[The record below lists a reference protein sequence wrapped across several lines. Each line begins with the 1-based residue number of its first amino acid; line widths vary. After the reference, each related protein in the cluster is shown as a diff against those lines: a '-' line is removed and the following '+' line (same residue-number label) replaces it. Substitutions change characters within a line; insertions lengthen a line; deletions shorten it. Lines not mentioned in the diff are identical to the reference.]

1 MNTDAVNDI
10 ATVSSPRSVAETVAR
25 LTQLVASKGLTLF
38 AVIDHSGGAAD
49 VGLEMP
55 DTKLIIFGDP
65 RAGTPVMIA
74 APLAA
79 FDLPLRVLVH
89 ADAAGNCQ
97 VSYLPEFAFAARYR
111 LTDDV
116 VAPLEGVTALVE
128 AAVAP

>member
-10 ATVSSPRSVAETVAR
+10 VTVPSPRSVAETVAR
-25 LTQLVASKGLTLF
+25 LTQLIASKGLTLF
-38 AVIDHSGGAAD
+38 AVIDHSGAAAD
-49 VGLEMP
+49 VGLAMP

-65 RAGTPVMIA
+65 RAGTPVMLA

-79 FDLPLRVLVH
+79 LDLPLRVLVH
-89 ADAAGNCQ
+89 ADATGDCH
-97 VSYLPEFAFAARYR
+97 VSYLSASAFATRYR